1 MKIKWGALVVAGRGK
16 IGGHV
21 GSRNSAGDYLRTKV
35 TPVNP
40 NTSAQARVRT
50 LLTVLSQAWR
60 GITQIQRN
68 SWNGAVADFA
78 RTDIFGDLKNP
89 TGFNLFQR
97 LNNNIDT
104 AGGVFL
110 SSAPR
115 PESIAT
121 VTIGALAIDTGAG
134 DASTLAISATVPVGS
149 AMQIWMTAGLSAGK
163 SFVKSEYR
171 LLQVEAPGSTSPVDV
186 QAAYVAKFGVPATGS
201 KVFAQIKFVNIATG
215 QASTTQSTS
224 TIVVST

>member
-40 NTSAQARVRT
+40 NTSAQALVRNR
-50 LLTVLSQAWR
+50 LAVISQAWR
-60 GITQIQRN
+60 GLTEDQRTSFN
-68 SWNGAVADFA
+68 AAVSDFA
-78 RTDIFGDLKNP
+78 KTDIFGDLKNP
-89 TGFNLFQR
+89 TGFNLYQR
-97 LNNNIDT
+97 LNNNLSVVGAT
-104 AGGVFL
+104 AITV
-110 SSAPR
+110 APR
-115 PESIAT
+115 PEAVLTT
-121 VTIGALAIDTGAG
+121 VIGALAIDVGVG
-134 DASTLAISATVPVGS
+134 DAMTLATSGAVPAGTS
-149 AMQIWMTAGLSAGK
+149 MEIWGTPGLSPGK

-171 LLQVEAPGSTSPVDV
+171 LLAVVAALGTSPFNLQSVIT
-186 QAAYVAKFGVPATGS
+186 AKFGVPAVGS
-201 KVFAQIKFVNIATG
+201 KVFAQIKFVNTTTG